1 MNLNYE
7 YIAAHL
13 SDYIQNENFF
23 DTFDIE
29 DIKTIMKYLRL
40 TADQFITLLK
50 QSSSTINARNL
61 YFCTRKANVT
71 IQNFEDVVSI
81 LKSVKKYMKFN
92 IFDGIINV
100 FIQKDKE
107 MNDCTEE
114 IKKLQAELKK
124 FQNQVQNATKETT
137 DTQNNEN
144 HKVSKEFLTKI
155 SELKKSKDFDNVYKF
170 FEELSSKG
178 DRELISKACEEGLWK
193 KTSYR
198 SYNVL
203 H

>member
-1 MNLNYE
+1 MNLNFE
-7 YIAAHL
+7 YIAAHI

-61 YFCTRKANVT
+61 YFCTQKANVT